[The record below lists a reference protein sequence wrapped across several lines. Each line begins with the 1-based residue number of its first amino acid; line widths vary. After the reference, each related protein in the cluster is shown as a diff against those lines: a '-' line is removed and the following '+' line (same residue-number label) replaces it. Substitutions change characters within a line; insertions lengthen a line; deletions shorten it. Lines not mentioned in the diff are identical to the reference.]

1 MKTKDYTVNSN
12 GDGMSDALEA
22 TEVVG
27 TACGLSRKEVLRLR
41 LLAEELFGMFRG
53 ITGGFE
59 ACYSVEER
67 DKCFVLR
74 LTGQPVLNQATRK
87 KFLAV
92 SSKRQDRTPKSFME
106 KLRNMITSKLF
117 AEQEE
122 TSLFSLGMMSRSVSN
137 DSSYYWTLQ
146 SYKEGVEDELAQN
159 GAAKDAWDE
168 MERSIVA
175 NIADD
180 IRVNIRS
187 ASVEINIIKAFA

>member
-1 MKTKDYTVNSN
+1 
-12 GDGMSDALEA
+12 
-22 TEVVG
+22 
-27 TACGLSRKEVLRLR
+27 
-41 LLAEELFGMFRG
+41 
-53 ITGGFE
+53 
-59 ACYSVEER
+59 
-67 DKCFVLR
+67 
-74 LTGQPVLNQATRK
+74 
-87 KFLAV
+87 
-92 SSKRQDRTPKSFME
+92 ME